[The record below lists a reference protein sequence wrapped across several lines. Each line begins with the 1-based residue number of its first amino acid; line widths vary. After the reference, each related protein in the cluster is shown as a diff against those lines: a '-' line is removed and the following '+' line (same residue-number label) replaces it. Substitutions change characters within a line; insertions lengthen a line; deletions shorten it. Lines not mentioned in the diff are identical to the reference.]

1 MASKPAPKKAP
12 PAKTTPAKKPA
23 APKKAAGTAV
33 PAPKN
38 IAAGANKVKAEPE
51 KEAETRAVPKPPGRP
66 SIYNP
71 ELAAQICEHIAQGKS
86 LRTIAEMEGMP
97 HQATIM
103 AWLDGSRPEF
113 SEQYARAREAQA
125 DKLAEETLL
134 IADESSQDT
143 YVDAD
148 GNVKT
153 NTEAIQRSKLRVDT
167 RKWLASKMAPKK
179 YGDKVA
185 IGGADDLGPV
195 QTVTREMTDA
205 ERAVRLSRAINDNPA
220 ALQALLAAI
229 AKKGAAK

>member
-12 PAKTTPAKKPA
+12 PKASTKPA
-23 APKKAAGTAV
+23 AAKKAAGAAVSTAKKV
-33 PAPKN
+33 
-38 IAAGANKVKAEPE
+38 AAGANKEKA
-51 KEAETRAVPKPPGRP
+51 KLFGRP

-103 AWLDGSRPEF
+103 AWLDGSHPDF

-195 QTVTREMTDA
+195 QTVTKEMTDA